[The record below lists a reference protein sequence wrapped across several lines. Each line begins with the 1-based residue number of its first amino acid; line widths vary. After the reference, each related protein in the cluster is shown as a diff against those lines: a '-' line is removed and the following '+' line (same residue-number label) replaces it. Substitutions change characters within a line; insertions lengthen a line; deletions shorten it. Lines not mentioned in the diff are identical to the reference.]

1 MRNGER
7 EITTPVSLTAPG
19 GGLNPDAVGWTRRP
33 LHDTSGIGSG
43 DGLLPDVWGRNKRW
57 EYWLVMTPTHLM
69 SLTISDVDYA
79 SSHTVWVYEI
89 PTRRRLDVTAIVPF
103 ARGSI
108 LPSSLKDGMRARGG
122 SLSLGGRVREPGPG
136 RMRAFIDSDDTG
148 TRLRADGQAPARR
161 GSAPGGIEKV
171 RFDVVAHR
179 APNHESLGVVVPWS
193 RERFQYTVKETA
205 LPASGWVEL
214 DGELIELP
222 EGESWAIL
230 DHGRGR
236 WPYKMEWNWGAASG
250 WVSDPAGAERLAVGL
265 QFGGKWTDGTGSREN
280 AVTVDGRLYP
290 IHEDITWDYEFGN
303 WEAPWHLHSPSVD
316 LRLEPIWDHDAVTDL
331 GVLAMKAHQVFG
343 YFTGTVIVD
352 GRELVIDRMLGFA
365 EDVRNR
371 W

>member
-1 MRNGER
+1 MYNGER
-7 EITTPVSLTAPG
+7 EITTPISLTAPE
-19 GGLNPDAVGWTRRP
+19 GGLNPNAVGWSRHP

-43 DGLLPDVWGRNKRW
+43 TGGIRDVWGRNKRW

-89 PTRRRLDVTAIVPF
+89 PTGRRLDVAAIVPF
-103 ARGSI
+103 ARGAV
-108 LPSSLKDGMRARGG
+108 LPPSLKDGTRARGG
-122 SLSLGGRVREPGPG
+122 SMSLGGRVREPGPG
-136 RMRAFIDSDDTG
+136 RMRAFIDPVEDG
-148 TRLRADGQAPARR
+148 TRLRAEGQIARR
-161 GSAPGGIEKV
+161 SGNSPAAIEKV

-179 APNHESLGVVVPWS
+179 SPDHESLGVVVPWS
-193 RERFQYTVKETA
+193 QKRFQYTVKETA
-205 LPASGWVEL
+205 LPASGWVEI
-214 DGELIELP
+214 DDERVELP
-222 EGESWAIL
+222 AGESWAIL

-250 WVSDPAGAERLAVGL
+250 WVNKAAVGL

-280 AVTVDGRLYP
+280 AVTIDGRLYP

-303 WEAPWHLHSPSVD
+303 WDGRWHLHSPSVD
-316 LRLEPIWDHDAVTDL
+316 VWLEPLWDHDAVTDL

-352 GRELVIDRMLGFA
+352 GRELAIDRMLGFA